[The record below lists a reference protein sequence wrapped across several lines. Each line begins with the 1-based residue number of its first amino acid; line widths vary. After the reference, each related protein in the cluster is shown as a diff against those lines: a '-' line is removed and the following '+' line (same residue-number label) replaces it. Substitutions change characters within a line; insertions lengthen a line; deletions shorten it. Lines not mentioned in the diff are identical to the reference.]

1 MVYELIKIKDYGPAF
16 SDYFEEQNA
25 AITAGT
31 VTGQNVQLVAL
42 GINDGWFDAL
52 VQEPAY
58 AEYLNDNPYRQII
71 DNDTRDEYL
80 NDFSQRCDPALR
92 TCRSTGSDV
101 DCMNSDNVCYSRIE
115 GPLSRAANFD
125 VYDIRAPR
133 ADPNPPKTYST
144 YLASASVK
152 KAIGAQSDYQECAND
167 PYKAFASTGDSKFS
181 PKKTFLMTVLQLNRI
196 TDSRNFIPALSDVV
210 KSGVTTIV
218 VSFYLITTSLII
230 AIPIS
235 NHELIIHITKT
246 SGLATRIGSATGLA
260 TRQPQRA

>member
-1 MVYELIKIKDYGPAF
+1 MKIKDYGPAF

-31 VTGQNVQLVAL
+31 VTGQNIKLVAL

-58 AEYLNDNPYRQII
+58 AKYLNDNPYRQII
-71 DNDTRDEYL
+71 DSDTRDEYL
-80 NDFSQRCDPALR
+80 DDFSQRCDPALR

-101 DCMNSDNVCYSRIE
+101 DCINSDNVCYSRIE

-167 PYKAFASTGDSKFS
+167 PYKAFASTGDSKCLSQKNRSRRQFC
-181 PKKTFLMTVLQLNRI
+181 KLNRI

-218 VSFYLITTSLII
+218 VSPYLITTSLII
-230 AIPIS
+230 AIPLP
-235 NHELIIHITKT
+235 NHELMIPITKT
-246 SGLATRIGSATGLA
+246 SGLATRIGSATGSA